1 MKNGYWID
9 AKSGLVCSECGITQE
24 CNLYNRDFCLCCE
37 ADMREK
43 RYFIKSLL
51 VEWREVTRERY
62 FEYIEQIRNRCLTD
76 PDKFVEKYTKTE
88 IKGD

>member
-9 AKSGLVCSECGITQE
+9 TKSGSVCSECGITQE
-24 CNLYNRDFCLCCE
+24 YNLCKRDFCPCCGT
-37 ADMREK
+37 DTREK

-51 VEWREVTRERY
+51 LEWREVTRERY